1 MLKSLLL
8 SGWFRLQPFLKY
20 VVVVMLIAPFVAAS
34 GHSTSAKQSQAR
46 QVNPLAQEPES
57 SVAVEQSASV
67 ESDLAQLLETVKS
80 DSLATENNNGQP
92 IESAFAVGTDLS
104 EALQPR
110 TIDSFKEENPS
121 TIAEKESTPAPS
133 IEIAAVTPLTFDIK
147 QESLPPKEDS
157 ASKLGLLERIKISR
171 QQDLK
176 IERTSQATHQ
186 GTEKVAPTTTTTT
199 TLQAAKSPLQGE
211 TGPVVNEVPANPQ
224 AEEAQA
230 AQQQDPIG
238 SPYPIPWKW
247 IQSTHQAMT
256 ARGISGVRHHRSLP
270 VISPDGRYAVYS
282 RVQLDVKPEFHS
294 SRVSSV
300 LFVEDRQTKK
310 LRIVSST
317 STNYDPLMKAKINNL
332 QQQDDPNENG
342 TIGVLVPV
350 SWSEKGERFLARKF
364 EGWLGTSDST
374 DRALIW
380 DKQKNNSNT
389 VAPAQ
394 AEEEHEKI
402 SILLGWSKT
411 RPGHVMF
418 KTGELGD
425 EEWPLVNVS
434 SDGKTISAAEI
445 DQPVTYGQKVTKMWG
460 NEPQVAYR

>member
-1 MLKSLLL
+1 MLKPLLL

-20 VVVVMLIAPFVAAS
+20 VVVVMLIAPLVAAS

-46 QVNPLAQEPES
+46 KVNPLAQESES
-57 SVAVEQSASV
+57 SVAVEQSAGV
-67 ESDLAQLLETVKS
+67 ESDLAQLLEAVKN
-80 DSLATENNNGQP
+80 DSPATENNDGQP
-92 IESAFAVGTDLS
+92 IEAAFAVGTDLS
-104 EALQPR
+104 KALQPW
-110 TIDSFKEENPS
+110 TINSLEEDNPA
-121 TIAEKESTPAPS
+121 TTAEIEIQPAPS
-133 IEIAAVTPLTFDIK
+133 IEIATVTPLTFDIK
-147 QESLPPKEDS
+147 KEESLPPKEDS

-171 QQDLK
+171 QQDLRN
-176 IERTSQATHQ
+176 ENGSQA
-186 GTEKVAPTTTTTT
+186 TEKVAPPNLQAAN
-199 TLQAAKSPLQGE
+199 LQAAKISPIKREIQ
-211 TGPVVNEVPANPQ
+211 PVVNEVPANLQ

-230 AQQQDPIG
+230 AEQQDPIG

-247 IQSTHQAMT
+247 IQSTHQAMS

-282 RVQLDVKPEFHS
+282 RVQLDVKPELHA

-317 STNYDPLMKAKINNL
+317 STNYDPLIKPRINNL
-332 QQQDDPNENG
+332 QQQDDPNGHG

-364 EGWLGTSDST
+364 EGWLSTSDST
-374 DRALIW
+374 DRAVIW

-389 VAPAQ
+389 VAPSQ
-394 AEEEHEKI
+394 AEDEHEKI

-411 RPGHVMF
+411 QPGHVMF

-434 SDGKTISAAEI
+434 SDGKTVSAADI

-460 NEPQVAYR
+460 SEPQVAYR

>member
-1 MLKSLLL
+1 MLKPLLL

-20 VVVVMLIAPFVAAS
+20 VVVVMLIAPLVAAS

-46 QVNPLAQEPES
+46 KVNPLAQESES
-57 SVAVEQSASV
+57 SVAVEQSAAV
-67 ESDLAQLLETVKS
+67 ESDLAQLLETVKN
-80 DSLATENNNGQP
+80 DFTATENKDGQP
-92 IESAFAVGTDLS
+92 IESAFAVGADLS
-104 EALQPR
+104 KALQPG
-110 TIDSFKEENPS
+110 TLNSSEEDNPN
-121 TIAEKESTPAPS
+121 TIAEIETQPVPS
-133 IEIAAVTPLTFDIK
+133 IEIATVTPLTFDIK
-147 QESLPPKEDS
+147 KEESLPPKEES
-157 ASKLGLLERIKISR
+157 ASKLSLLERIKISR
-171 QQDLK
+171 QQDLRN
-176 IERTSQATHQ
+176 ENGSQATQ
-186 GTEKVAPTTTTTT
+186 KVAPP
-199 TLQAAKSPLQGE
+199 TLQAAKISPIKREIQ
-211 TGPVVNEVPANPQ
+211 PAVNEVPTNPK

-230 AQQQDPIG
+230 AEQQDPIG

-282 RVQLDVKPEFHS
+282 RVQLDVKPEFHA

-317 STNYDPLMKAKINNL
+317 STNYDPLMKPRISNL
-332 QQQDDPNENG
+332 QQQDDPNGHG

-374 DRALIW
+374 DRAVIW

-389 VAPAQ
+389 VAPSHT
-394 AEEEHEKI
+394 EDEHEKI

-411 RPGHVMF
+411 QPGNVMF

-434 SDGKTISAAEI
+434 SDGKTVSAADI
-445 DQPVTYGQKVTKMWG
+445 DLPVTYGQKVTKMWG
-460 NEPQVAYR
+460 SEPQVAYR